1 MTERLYRSGRDKMI
15 AGVCGGLAEY
25 FRIDTTLV
33 RLVALVA
40 LFVGGVGFLAYLVAM
55 IIIPVN
61 PEHKDSYLTDYH
73 SGEKISEVSDDDL
86 KPGLSGEEHDNR
98 SKLGGIILIVLGC
111 LFFMDSWFPFFS
123 FSKMWPLILIFIGLA
138 ILWRGARK

>member
-1 MTERLYRSGRDKMI
+1 MI

-33 RLVALVA
+33 RLVALIA
-40 LFVGGVGFLAYLVAM
+40 LLAGGVGFFAYLIAW

-61 PEHKDSYLTDYH
+61 ADHKDLYAADSQN
-73 SGEKISEVSDDDL
+73 GVSEVSDNEFI
-86 KPGLSGEEHDNR
+86 PGPSAEEHNKR
-98 SKLGGIILIVLGC
+98 TRLGGIILIVLGC
-111 LFFMDSWFPFFS
+111 LFFMNNWFPFFS
-123 FSKMWPLILIFIGLA
+123 FSRMWPLILILIGLV

>member
-33 RLVALVA
+33 RLVALIA
-40 LFVGGVGFLAYLVAM
+40 LLAGGVGFLAYLIAW

-61 PEHKDSYLTDYH
+61 PEHKDSNIADYK
-73 SGEKISEVSDDDL
+73 SGETISEVSDDEF
-86 KPGLSGEEHDNR
+86 KSGSSAEERDKR
-98 SKLGGIILIVLGC
+98 TRLGGIILIVLGC

-123 FSKMWPLILIFIGLA
+123 LSKMWPLILILIGLV